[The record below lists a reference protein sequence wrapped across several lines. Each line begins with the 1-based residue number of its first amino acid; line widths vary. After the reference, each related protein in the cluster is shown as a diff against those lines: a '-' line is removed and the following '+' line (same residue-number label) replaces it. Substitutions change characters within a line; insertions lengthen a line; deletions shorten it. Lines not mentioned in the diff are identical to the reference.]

1 MRNRGQGPGHTRREL
16 TLGVLATTAAWS
28 IAGRAGAEEDGVP
41 VDLQMK
47 LLVKV
52 AGYDKNMP
60 RRAGDKVNVAVVHKA
75 DDDVSE
81 RVAEQAARALGDHDE
96 IAGLPVSVVSL
107 VFGPAAEL
115 KKSIAS
121 RKIAIVY
128 FAPGLTRKEVEDVAT
143 GLDGVSVLSATYTP
157 TDVPRGVV
165 LGFDVVSGKP
175 KILVNLAQA
184 KKQEVA
190 LSADLLKLAK
200 VYE

>member
-1 MRNRGQGPGHTRREL
+1 MRNRGQGPGQTRREL
-16 TLGVLATTAAWS
+16 TLGILATTAAWS
-28 IAGRAGAEEDGVP
+28 IAGRARAEEDGVP

-60 RRAGDKVNVAVVHKA
+60 KRAGDKVNVAVVHKA

-81 RVAEQAARALGDHDE
+81 RVAEQAARALGDHEE

-107 VFGPAAEL
+107 VFGPVADL
-115 KKSIAS
+115 KKSVAS

-143 GLDGVSVLSATYTP
+143 GLDGVSVLSATHTP